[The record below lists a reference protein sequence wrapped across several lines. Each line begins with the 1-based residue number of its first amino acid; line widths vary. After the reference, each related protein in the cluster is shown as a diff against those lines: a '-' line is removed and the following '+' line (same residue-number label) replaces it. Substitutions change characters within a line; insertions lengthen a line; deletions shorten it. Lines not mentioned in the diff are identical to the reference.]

1 MKLRHSFLLS
11 LVLLGS
17 LAPAKDDI
25 PLLRPEE
32 REAVDAQADRFNKAL
47 EPALAEAAKSTVRV
61 WSGKFRLAYGTVIG
75 EGDKVLTKWSEIAR
89 FRDRTLLVQTG
100 DNQSRRA
107 TITEVHEKD
116 DLAILTLDGGKLTPV
131 RWAARELPLGTFLIA
146 AQPTGKSAAFGVVSV
161 LERNLRDT
169 DQAFI
174 GVAGALGFDGPGVKV
189 EHVTEGSGAAKAG
202 LKKGEI
208 ILQIGE
214 RPLSG
219 MMELRNAVSAAAP
232 GDSIQ
237 LTVKNAKGGQRVI
250 DVVLGN
256 RPELPTFPGD
266 RLRAME
272 RMGGRLSQVRDSF
285 TRVVQTD
292 MRPDPDQVGG
302 PVVDLDGNVVGITVA
317 RTDRTRS
324 FLMPASVVQEILQE
338 EGKSP
343 ELASVETEKPAS
355 QRVRIVG
362 GADEQPAPRQTE
374 QRLRRHL
381 ESMQELMEFM
391 QEEMDALER
400 GR

>member
-32 REAVDAQADRFNKAL
+32 REAVDAQADRFNNAL

-116 DLAILTLDGGKLTPV
+116 DLAILTLDGEKLTPV